1 MKNNIKYFL
10 YSIVCYLI
18 FFSNVKANE
27 PFIFDVTEIQISN
40 DGNQINGYKG
50 GIVTTSDG
58 DKINA
63 EEFSYNKITNILEAT
78 GSVKF
83 TGKFDDIII
92 YSDEAIYLKNEEK
105 IFTKGNSKAI
115 DNKNTI
121 TAHEFDYDKIQNI
134 LKAKKNVEIID
145 LEKDTK
151 INADD
156 ITYLRNEEKIFTKG
170 NSKAIDNKNT
180 ITAHEF
186 DYDKIQNILK
196 AKKNV
201 EIIDLEKDT
210 KINAD
215 DITYLRNEEKIFTIG
230 NTTAII
236 EKKYDFESSD
246 VSYYRNTS
254 ELYSKQKTSIK
265 DKGGNYYELD
275 EFNYSMDTKLLKGKN
290 LKVLARVDNNKTDEY
305 FFSEGFFNLGDKS
318 YISKETKIK
327 IHKDIFE
334 DKEND
339 PRLYGSSSRGD
350 HKKTI
355 INNGVFTSC
364 KISDSRTPWCIKSKK
379 IIHDKVKQ
387 NLIYENAV
395 LKVYDIPVLYFPK
408 FYHPDPTVKR
418 RTGFL
423 QPQFNNSKI
432 LGSSLYIPYF
442 KTLGHDKDYTF
453 KPTLFKKDKYIL
465 QNEFRKEGEN
475 STLITDF
482 SLTRGYKPLFETK
495 EKSISHFFLNYNKNL
510 RLPNFIESKFEAKI
524 EKVTND
530 TYLKVF
536 QNNLF
541 VSPVM
546 PADKSLMESKLQ
558 LELDTENSE
567 FTSGIQV
574 YESLSGKNSD
584 RFQYVFPYYEF
595 SKSLF
600 DENIIGTFNFTS
612 SGNNKLVKTNNLK
625 TTILNGIQYNSNNH
639 VSQKGFTNNFS
650 IYFKNT
656 NTMAKNDSV
665 YSTSPQI
672 DGFSIFNIESS
683 FPLSKRN
690 NTKNMFLT
698 PKISFRA
705 NPGNNMK
712 NHSNTNKIIT
722 ANNAFDIN
730 RLGISD
736 SYEAGKSLTLGL
748 DYKIDNIES
757 QSSDDIIIKDKYLE
771 FKLATVI
778 RDQEE
783 SDIPVSSTI
792 DKKNSNLFGSI
803 NNNLFDHINL
813 GYDFSI
819 DNDMETFDSHAFN
832 TEISINNFVTT
843 FNFIEQKNKLGA
855 THMLSNTTEYK
866 IDEHNFVKFS
876 SRRNKSINL
885 TEYYDLSYEYKNDCL
900 TAAIK
905 FNKVFYQDNDL
916 RPSED
921 LFFTITLIPL
931 TTYEREIYK
940 KGNGWFR

>member
-40 DGNQINGYKG
+40 DGSQINGYKG

-83 TGKFDDIII
+83 TGKFNDIII
-92 YSDEAIYLKNEEK
+92 YSDQTIYLKNEEK
-105 IFTKGNSKAI
+105 IFT
-115 DNKNTI
+115 
-121 TAHEFDYDKIQNI
+121 
-134 LKAKKNVEIID
+134 
-145 LEKDTK
+145 
-151 INADD
+151 
-156 ITYLRNEEKIFTKG
+156 RG

-265 DKGGNYYELD
+265 DKDGNYYELD
-275 EFNYSMDTKLLKGKN
+275 EFNYSMDAKLLKGKN

-350 HKKTI
+350 HKKTT

-395 LKVYDIPVLYFPK
+395 LKVYDIPVMYFPK

-423 QPQFNNSKI
+423 QPQFNNSKV

-465 QNEFRKEGEN
+465 QNEFRNEGEN
-475 STLITDF
+475 STLIADF
-482 SLTRGYKPLFETK
+482 SL
-495 EKSISHFFLNYNKNL
+495 S
-510 RLPNFIESKFEAKI
+510 
-524 EKVTND
+524 
-530 TYLKVF
+530 
-536 QNNLF
+536 
-541 VSPVM
+541 
-546 PADKSLMESKLQ
+546 
-558 LELDTENSE
+558 
-567 FTSGIQV
+567 
-574 YESLSGKNSD
+574 
-584 RFQYVFPYYEF
+584 
-595 SKSLF
+595 
-600 DENIIGTFNFTS
+600 
-612 SGNNKLVKTNNLK
+612 
-625 TTILNGIQYNSNNH
+625 
-639 VSQKGFTNNFS
+639 
-650 IYFKNT
+650 
-656 NTMAKNDSV
+656 
-665 YSTSPQI
+665 
-672 DGFSIFNIESS
+672 
-683 FPLSKRN
+683 
-690 NTKNMFLT
+690 
-698 PKISFRA
+698 
-705 NPGNNMK
+705 
-712 NHSNTNKIIT
+712 
-722 ANNAFDIN
+722 
-730 RLGISD
+730 
-736 SYEAGKSLTLGL
+736 
-748 DYKIDNIES
+748 
-757 QSSDDIIIKDKYLE
+757 
-771 FKLATVI
+771 
-778 RDQEE
+778 
-783 SDIPVSSTI
+783 
-792 DKKNSNLFGSI
+792 
-803 NNNLFDHINL
+803 
-813 GYDFSI
+813 
-819 DNDMETFDSHAFN
+819 
-832 TEISINNFVTT
+832 
-843 FNFIEQKNKLGA
+843 
-855 THMLSNTTEYK
+855 
-866 IDEHNFVKFS
+866 
-876 SRRNKSINL
+876 
-885 TEYYDLSYEYKNDCL
+885 
-900 TAAIK
+900 
-905 FNKVFYQDNDL
+905 
-916 RPSED
+916 
-921 LFFTITLIPL
+921 
-931 TTYEREIYK
+931 
-940 KGNGWFR
+940 